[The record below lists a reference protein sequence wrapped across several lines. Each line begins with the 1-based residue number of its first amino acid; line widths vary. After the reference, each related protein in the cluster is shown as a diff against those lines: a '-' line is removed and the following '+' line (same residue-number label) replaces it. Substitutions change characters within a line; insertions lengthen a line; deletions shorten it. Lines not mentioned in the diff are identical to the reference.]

1 MKRLLVVAPFFLVTE
16 ARKAVLKQLVFHP
29 VYITE
34 ADKCAE
40 DSFEKL

>member
-16 ARKAVLKQLVFHP
+16 ARKAV
-29 VYITE
+29 YITE

-40 DSFEKL
+40 DSFEKFGGK